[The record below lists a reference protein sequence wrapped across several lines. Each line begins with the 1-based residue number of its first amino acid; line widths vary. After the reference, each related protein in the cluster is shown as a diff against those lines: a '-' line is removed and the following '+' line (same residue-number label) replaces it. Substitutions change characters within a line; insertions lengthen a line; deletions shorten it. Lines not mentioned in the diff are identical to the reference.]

1 MELDLKKKN
10 HGSQLI
16 LVGVKR
22 DDSCSPLPKV
32 IEIRGSSFRDL
43 IPSLTLRCRK
53 RVREVTKFR
62 VAIGNKATLWSLS
75 RVATVQSVGSLK
87 SEKIEFPS
95 KGFINLASKLCH
107 QFQ

>member
-1 MELDLKKKN
+1 MRSKKKN
-10 HGSQLI
+10 HESQLFF
-16 LVGVKR
+16 VWVKR
-22 DDSCSPLPKV
+22 DNSYLPWPKV
-32 IEIRGSSFRDL
+32 IGIHGSSFRDL
-43 IPSLTLRCRK
+43 IPSLIIRRRR

-95 KGFINLASKLCH
+95 KGFINLASKLCR